1 MMRLVLDSNVW
12 LDWLVFDDPRVAPV
26 KRAKNHG
33 LVEIVIDHACRDELV
48 RVFAYD
54 RFDLDTAAQTALIGE
69 VDRLTVL
76 LQDLHY
82 PAADTLPRCADPDD
96 VKFLALS
103 AACGAD
109 WLITKDKALL
119 PGRRNKHR
127 APMTFRVVTP
137 EQWTRTAIDNAA
149 ADVQDEVRC

>member
-26 KRAKNHG
+26 KRAKDDG
-33 LVEIVIDHACRDELV
+33 QIQIVIDHACRDELV
-48 RVFAYD
+48 RVLAYD
-54 RFDLDTAAQTALIGE
+54 RFDLDPATQAALIGE

-76 LQDLHY
+76 LQDLRY
-82 PAADTLPRCADPDD
+82 PAADALPRCTDPDD

-103 AACGAD
+103 VAGGAD

-119 PGRRNKHR
+119 PGRKNKHR

-137 EQWTRTAIDNAA
+137 EQWMRSAIDNAA
-149 ADVQDEVRC
+149 PNVQDEARC